1 MLNVTTAAVDK
12 GRNRLRKKLEIA
24 PDVNLNEFLS
34 NI

>member
-1 MLNVTTAAVDK
+1 VDK
-12 GRNRLRKKLEIA
+12 SRNRLRKKLEIA